1 MKRSRGGAWLAWPVL
16 IATIGLVV
24 FPARAEDY
32 VLGPEDVVQI
42 SVWLHPELDKTL
54 PVAADGNITFAPI
67 GQVKAGGLTAKQL
80 GDRLADRLS
89 TYLRQT
95 TTCTVTITQFLSRSV
110 YVVGAVNRPGR
121 YGFEAM
127 PSLVDLISQAGGALP
142 GADLSRVQILRREG
156 ESRRVINADVATALQ
171 SGIGTDLPEL
181 KPGDTIVVNS
191 AGGGAYSGG
200 PGDAISIMG
209 EVVKPGL
216 YPAGSGL
223 DLWVLMAQAGGFTPN
238 ANLKKVRIITQADQ
252 GSKVKVYDLET
263 AAWISGEKPVLVKP
277 GEVVFVTAR
286 HTNPIWG
293 AFLTIL
299 PITLNVLN
307 IALAVELLN
316 GQVHR

>member
-1 MKRSRGGAWLAWPVL
+1 MRRSRRAAWRWWPAL
-16 IATIGLVV
+16 IAMVALVI
-24 FPARAEDY
+24 PARAEEY
-32 VLGPEDVVQI
+32 ILGPEDVVQV

-54 PVAADGNITFAPI
+54 PVGADGNITFAPI

-89 TYLRQT
+89 SYLRQT

-121 YGFEAM
+121 YGFETM
-127 PSLVDLISQAGGALP
+127 PGLVDLLSQAGGAVA

-181 KPGDTIVVNS
+181 KPGDTVVVNTS
-191 AGGGAYSGG
+191 GGGAYSGG

-209 EVVKPGL
+209 EVMKPGL

-252 GSKVKVYDLET
+252 GSQVRVYDLDT
-263 AAWISGEKPVLVKP
+263 AAWISGGKPVLVKP
-277 GEVVFVTAR
+277 GEVVFVTSR
-286 HTNPIWG
+286 HTNPIWA
-293 AFLTIL
+293 AFVTIL
-299 PITLNVLN
+299 PITLNILN
-307 IALAVELLN
+307 VALAVELLN
-316 GQVHR
+316 GNVHR